1 MIEYD
6 LISGVVVRCRRS
18 INTLNKIN
26 NLAKITIED
35 CKIFDDLMT
44 KYSRYLHSQPSEA
57 PVQLPEPD
65 ELKQDFNKLAS
76 WLEEFNKKLKGNK

>member
-1 MIEYD
+1 MIECN
-6 LISGVVVRCRRS
+6 LISGVVVRYRRS

-44 KYSRYLHSQPSEA
+44 KYSRYLHSQPDEA
-57 PVQLPEPD
+57 PVPLPEPD
-65 ELKQDFNKLAS
+65 ELKQDFNTLAN
-76 WLEEFNKKLKGNK
+76 WLTEFNKRT